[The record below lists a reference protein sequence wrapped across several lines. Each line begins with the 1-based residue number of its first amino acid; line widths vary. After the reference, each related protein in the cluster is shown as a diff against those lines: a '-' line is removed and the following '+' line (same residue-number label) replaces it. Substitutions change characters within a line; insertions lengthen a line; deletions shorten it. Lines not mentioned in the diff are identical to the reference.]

1 MTLPMVAVTLPYP
14 PSANAMW
21 RHVGRKVLRSREYE
35 AWRVQCSLIIRRATG
50 GGRLDGPYA
59 MTVMVGRPDRRR
71 RDLDNT
77 LKPVGD
83 VLVLAGAVEDDHHCQ
98 RIDASWSTD
107 VEGVFVRL
115 MQTRF
120 VEPIARPRTS
130 SRAAARSGCAGKEGG
145 AAALPSE
152 LDA

>member
-14 PSANAMW
+14 PSANSMW
-21 RHVGRKVLRSREYE
+21 RHVGKKVLRSREYE
-35 AWRVQCSLIIRRATG
+35 MWRAHAGLIIRRATG
-50 GGRLDGPYA
+50 GSRLEGPYA

-71 RDLDNT
+71 RDLDNL
-77 LKPVGD
+77 LKPIGD
-83 VLVLAGAVEDDHHCQ
+83 VMVLAGAVEDDHHCQ

-107 VEGVFVRL
+107 VEGVFVRV

-130 SRAAARSGCAGKEGG
+130 SRAAPRSGFAGDEGG
-145 AAALPSE
+145 GSPLPSE
-152 LDA
+152 LD

>member
-35 AWRVQCSLIIRRATG
+35 AWRAHCSLIIRRVTG

-107 VEGVFVRL
+107 VEGVFVRV

-120 VEPIARPRTS
+120 IEPIARARTS
-130 SRAAARSGCAGKEGG
+130 PRAAARSGCAGDGGG
-145 AAALPSE
+145 ASAPSPE
-152 LDA
+152 LT